1 LLEDKCRSKH
11 PKERD
16 MEGKN
21 PPKLLDQVR
30 QKIRFLHY
38 SRKTEQ
44 SYIHWIRRF
53 ILFHNKR
60 HPKDMNGEEI
70 ASFLNYLANNENVAA
85 STQNQALAAIIF
97 LYKHI
102 INIDVSEIP
111 EFQYARKP
119 KRLPVVLT
127 QNEVKRVFEYL
138 NEPHKCMIGLMYG
151 AGLRLNEC
159 LELRVLDIDIE
170 RREITVRRGKGNKDR
185 RTLLPDFV
193 VPGLK
198 FSLDKVEQYHEI
210 DQADGIRHVHMPD
223 ALARKYPNAGKQL
236 KWQYV
241 FASHKTSVDPVTG
254 HTGRHHIHSKSV
266 SRAISNAVR
275 KANIMKHVTAHV
287 FRHSFATHLLENG
300 YDIRTVQELMGHT
313 NVNTTMIYT
322 HVLNKGGH
330 GVRSPLDNL

>member
-1 LLEDKCRSKH
+1 MTS
-11 PKERD
+11 
-16 MEGKN
+16 N
-21 PPKLLDQVR
+21 NQPKLLDQVR

-53 ILFHNKR
+53 ILFHHKR
-60 HPKDMNGEEI
+60 HPKDMAGPEVS
-70 ASFLNYLANNENVAA
+70 SFLNYLANKENVAA
-85 STQNQALAAIIF
+85 STQNQALAALVF

-102 INIDVSEIP
+102 LNIDVGEIP
-111 EFQYARKP
+111 DFSYAKKP

-127 QNEVKRVFEYL
+127 QAEVKRVFQYL
-138 NEPHKCMIGLMYG
+138 DEPYRCMVGLMYG

-159 LELRVLDIDIE
+159 LGLRMLDIDID
-170 RREITVRRGKGNKDR
+170 RREIMVRRGKGNKDR
-185 RTLLPDFV
+185 RTLLPDFAIA
-193 VPGLK
+193 GLV
-198 FSLDKVEQYHEI
+198 LAIEKVKQFHEI
-210 DQADGIRHVHMPD
+210 DQANGITHVHLPD
-223 ALARKYPNAGKQL
+223 ALAKKYPNAGQQL

-241 FASHKTSVDPVTG
+241 FASSKTSTDPITG
-254 HTGRHHIHSKSV
+254 KMGRHHIHSKSV
-266 SRAISNAVR
+266 SRAISSAVT

-330 GVRSPLDNL
+330 GVKSPLDNLV

>member
-1 LLEDKCRSKH
+1 
-11 PKERD
+11 
-16 MEGKN
+16 MESKN
-21 PPKLLDQVR
+21 PPKLLEQVR

-44 SYIHWIRRF
+44 SYLHWIRRF

-60 HPKDMNGEEI
+60 HPKEMRGEEV
-70 ASFLNYLANNENVAA
+70 ARFLNYLANTENVAA
-85 STQNQALAAIIF
+85 STQNQALAAIVF

-102 INIDVSEIP
+102 IDIDISKIP

-127 QNEVKRVFEYL
+127 QNEVKRVFEFL
-138 NEPHKCMIGLMYG
+138 NEPHQCMVGLMYG
-151 AGLRLNEC
+151 SGLRLNEC
-159 LELRVLDIDIE
+159 LSLRMLDVDIE

-193 VPGLK
+193 LAGLK
-198 FSLDKVEQYHEI
+198 LAMDKVEQFHEI
-210 DQADGIRHVHMPD
+210 DQAAGISHVHMPD
-223 ALARKYPNAGKQL
+223 ALAKKYPNAGKQL

-241 FASHKTSVDPVTG
+241 FASHKTSVDPITG
-254 HTGRHHIHSKSV
+254 NTGRHHVHSKSV
-266 SRAISNAVR
+266 SRAISDAVK

-300 YDIRTVQELMGHT
+300 YDIRTVQELMGHS

-330 GVRSPLDNL
+330 GVKSPLDNL

>member
-1 LLEDKCRSKH
+1 MMSLKH
-11 PKERD
+11 PKEWD

-21 PPKLLDQVR
+21 PPKLLEQVR

-44 SYIHWIRRF
+44 AYSHWIRRF

-60 HPKDMNGEEI
+60 HPKDMAGDEI
-70 ASFLNYLANNENVAA
+70 ASFLNYLANKENVSA
-85 STQNQALAAIIF
+85 STQNQALAALVF
-97 LYKHI
+97 LYKQVL
-102 INIDVSEIP
+102 DVDISEIP
-111 EFQYARKP
+111 EFSYARKP

-127 QNEVKRVFEYL
+127 QREVKRVFEFL
-138 NEPHKCMIGLMYG
+138 NEPHKCMVGLMYG

-159 LELRVLDIDIE
+159 LGLRMLDVDIE

-193 VPGLK
+193 IPGLK
-198 FSLDKVEQYHEI
+198 LAIDKVEQFHEM
-210 DQADGIRHVHMPD
+210 DQADGISHVHMPD

-241 FASHKTSVDPVTG
+241 FASHKTSVDPITG
-254 HTGRHHIHSKSV
+254 KTGRHHVHSKSV
-266 SRAISNAVR
+266 SRAISNAVS

-330 GVRSPLDNL
+330 GVKSPLDNL

>member
-1 LLEDKCRSKH
+1 
-11 PKERD
+11 

-159 LELRVLDIDIE
+159 LELRVLDIE

-210 DQADGIRHVHMPD
+210 DQADGITHVHMPD

-241 FASHKTSVDPVTG
+241 FASHKISVDPVTVDIQEG
-254 HTGRHHIHSKSV
+254 TIFIQNLYHGPSV
-266 SRAISNAVR
+266 TR
-275 KANIMKHVTAHV
+275 
-287 FRHSFATHLLENG
+287 LERQ
-300 YDIRTVQELMGHT
+300 IL
-313 NVNTTMIYT
+313 
-322 HVLNKGGH
+322 
-330 GVRSPLDNL
+330 

>member
-1 LLEDKCRSKH
+1 MDANR
-11 PKERD
+11 
-16 MEGKN
+16 
-21 PPKLLDQVR
+21 PPKLLEQVR

-44 SYIHWIRRF
+44 SYVQWIRRY
-53 ILFHNKR
+53 ILFHGKR
-60 HPKDMNGEEI
+60 HPKELGGEELS
-70 ASFLNYLANNENVAA
+70 SFLNYLANKENVSA
-85 STQNQALAAIIF
+85 STQNQALSAIIF
-97 LYKHI
+97 LYKQI
-102 INIDVSEIP
+102 LDIDVGEIP

-138 NEPHKCMIGLMYG
+138 NEPHKTMVGLMYG

-159 LELRVLDIDIE
+159 LELRMLDVDIE
-170 RREITVRRGKGNKDR
+170 RCEITVRRGKGNKDR
-185 RTLLPDFV
+185 RTLLPEFV
-193 VPGLK
+193 IPGLK
-198 FSLDKVEQYHEI
+198 LAIDKAQQFHEI
-210 DQADGIRHVHMPD
+210 DKIKGITHVHMPD
-223 ALARKYPNAGKQL
+223 ALVRKYPNAGKQL
-236 KWQYV
+236 KWQYI
-241 FASHKTSVDPVTG
+241 FASHKTSTDPITRNI
-254 HTGRHHIHSKSV
+254 GRHHIHTKSV

-300 YDIRTVQELMGHT
+300 YDIRTVQELMGHS

-330 GVRSPLDNL
+330 GVKSPLDNL

>member
-1 LLEDKCRSKH
+1 MAQNKPVRLMDQLR
-11 PKERD
+11 
-16 MEGKN
+16 N
-21 PPKLLDQVR
+21 KLR
-30 QKIRFLHY
+30 YKHY
-38 SRKTEQ
+38 SLNTERT
-44 SYIHWIRRF
+44 YCHWTKEY
-53 ILFHNKR
+53 ILFHNKQ
-60 HPKDMNGEEI
+60 HPKDLSSDAI
-70 ASFLNYLANNENVAA
+70 AHFLSYLAIKRNVSA
-85 STQNQALAAIIF
+85 STQNQALSAIVF
-97 LYKHI
+97 LYREVLEMPLDDI
-102 INIDVSEIP
+102 GD
-111 EFQYARKP
+111 FQYAKKP

-127 QNEVKRVFEYL
+127 QNEVRRVFEFL
-138 NEPHKCMIGLMYG
+138 NEPHKCMVGLMYG

-159 LELRVLDIDIE
+159 LGLRMLDVDIE

-193 VPGLK
+193 IPGLK
-198 FSLDKVEQYHEI
+198 LAIEKVGQFHQI
-210 DQADGIRHVHMPD
+210 DQAAGISHVHMPD

-241 FASHKTSVDPVTG
+241 FASHKTSVDPLSG
-254 HTGRHHIHSKSV
+254 NIGRHHMHSKSV

-300 YDIRTVQELMGHT
+300 YDIRTVQELMGHA

-330 GVRSPLDNL
+330 GVISPLDKL

>member
-1 LLEDKCRSKH
+1 MDSNKK
-11 PKERD
+11 
-16 MEGKN
+16 
-21 PPKLLDQVR
+21 PKLLEQVK

-38 SRKTEQ
+38 SKHTERT
-44 SYIHWIRRF
+44 YIHWIRRF

-60 HPKDMNGEEI
+60 HPKDMGGEEL
-70 ASFLNYLANNENVAA
+70 ARFLNYLVNKENVAA

-97 LYKHI
+97 LYKQI
-102 INIDVSEIP
+102 LDTDVGEIP

-127 QNEVKRVFEYL
+127 QNEVKRVFEFL
-138 NEPHKCMIGLMYG
+138 NEPHKTMVGLMYG

-159 LELRVLDIDIE
+159 LELRMLDVDIE
-170 RREITVRRGKGNKDR
+170 RREIIVRRGKGNKDR

-193 VPGLK
+193 IPGFKLAI
-198 FSLDKVEQYHEI
+198 DKAQQFHEI
-210 DQADGIRHVHMPD
+210 DQANGITHVHMPD

-241 FASHKTSVDPVTG
+241 FASHKTSVDPITKNI
-254 HTGRHHIHSKSV
+254 GRHHIHTKSV

-300 YDIRTVQELMGHT
+300 YDIRTVQELMGHS

-330 GVRSPLDNL
+330 GVKSPLDNL

>member
-1 LLEDKCRSKH
+1 MDVNR
-11 PKERD
+11 PT
-16 MEGKN
+16 
-21 PPKLLDQVR
+21 KLLDQVR

-44 SYIHWIRRF
+44 SYVQWIRRY

-60 HPKDMNGEEI
+60 HPKEMGAEEL
-70 ASFLNYLANNENVAA
+70 ANFLNYLVNKENVSA
-85 STQNQALAAIIF
+85 STQNQALSAIIF
-97 LYKHI
+97 LYKQI
-102 INIDVSEIP
+102 LDIDIGELP
-111 EFQYARKP
+111 EFKYARKP

-138 NEPHKCMIGLMYG
+138 NEPHKTMVGLMYG
-151 AGLRLNEC
+151 AGLRLSEC
-159 LELRVLDIDIE
+159 LELRMLDVDIE

-185 RTLLPDFV
+185 RTLLPEFV
-193 VPGLK
+193 IPGFKLAI
-198 FSLDKVEQYHEI
+198 DKAQQFHEI
-210 DQADGIRHVHMPD
+210 DQANGITHVHMPD

-241 FASHKTSVDPVTG
+241 FLSQKTSVDPITKNI
-254 HTGRHHIHSKSV
+254 GRHHIHTKSV

-300 YDIRTVQELMGHT
+300 YDIRTVQELMGHS

-330 GVRSPLDNL
+330 GVKSPLDDFR